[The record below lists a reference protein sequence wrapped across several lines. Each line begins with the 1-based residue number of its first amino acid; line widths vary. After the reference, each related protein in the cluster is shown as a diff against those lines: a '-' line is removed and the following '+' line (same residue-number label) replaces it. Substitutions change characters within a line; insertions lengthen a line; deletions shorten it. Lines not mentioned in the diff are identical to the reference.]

1 MHRIT
6 NPNIEI
12 LEAAVKL
19 LDELVD
25 RLVFLGGCA
34 TGLLLTDVAAP
45 PIRATQDVD
54 VITEIATMTEYYH
67 LAELLRAG
75 GFQEDTSEDAPICRW
90 RAGGLL
96 LDVMPTNPQLLGF
109 GSEWYQE
116 AFEAATLQT
125 LPSGKRIHMI
135 TGPYFLACKL
145 AAFKSRGEGDYL
157 MSHDMEDIVA
167 VLDGRPEV
175 VREIVQAR
183 ITLRQHLVECFLSL
197 LKSPRF
203 LEALPGHL
211 PPDGASQSRVPI
223 ILLRMK
229 QVSEM

>member
-1 MHRIT
+1 MHRIS
-6 NPNIEI
+6 NPNLEI
-12 LEAAVKL
+12 LEAVVAT

-34 TGLLLTDVAAP
+34 TGLLLTDMAAP

-54 VITEIATMTEYYH
+54 VITEVATMAEYYQ
-67 LAELLRAG
+67 LAEQLRAG
-75 GFQEDTSEDAPICRW
+75 GFQEDTEAGPICRW
-90 RAGGLL
+90 KAGSLL

-125 LPSGKRIHMI
+125 LPSGKRIQMI

-145 AAFKSRGEGDYL
+145 AAFRSRGEGDYL

-175 VREIVQAR
+175 LGEIEQAQ
-183 ITLRQHLVECFLSL
+183 ITLRQHLADSFREL
-197 LKSPRF
+197 LGSHQFR
-203 LEALPGHL
+203 EALSGHL
-211 PPDGASQSRVPI
+211 PPDRASQARVPT
-223 ILLRMK
+223 ILSRIK
-229 QVSEM
+229 QIAEL